1 MNARVRAAEAP
12 RPAARHAVVV
22 PLLGEPA
29 LPRVILSG
37 LLADPLASDEVLVFV
52 CGGAWE
58 ATRLDELR
66 RRIAFNGVAAVVLHA
81 PGVNDAAQAL
91 RVAAAET
98 EAADFLVLSAG
109 VSGAAPGWRS
119 AMRAAAL
126 TAGGAAC
133 ACPTV
138 LYEDW
143 SIRWAGDADL
153 EAIGTAPYVSVR
165 RRLAGMPA
173 AAVRDP
179 AATGAAGL
187 GTLACCLIPR
197 AALAAADDGGVRA
210 TLFGQEAAFFSRLAA
225 TGIACV
231 WVPSVQVH
239 AADEACEQASQSG
252 VERLID
258 GWCLREDLRDAARA
272 AVPGR
277 FQTRERRKEVT
288 CAS

>member
-1 MNARVRAAEAP
+1 MNGLPVTPTDVMSSRSRAVSI
-12 RPAARHAVVV
+12 AAFR
-22 PLLGEPA
+22 E
-29 LPRVILSG
+29 
-37 LLADPLASDEVLVFV
+37 ASDFGPNEWLVEEMYQRFQEDPSAV
-52 CGGAWE
+52 DPAWHE
-58 ATRLDELR
+58 
-66 RRIAFNGVAAVVLHA
+66 FF
-81 PGVNDAAQAL
+81 
-91 RVAAAET
+91 
-98 EAADFLVLSAG
+98 ADYSKDG
-109 VSGAAPGWRS
+109 EHDS
-119 AMRAAAL
+119 
-126 TAGGAAC
+126 
-133 ACPTV
+133 
-138 LYEDW
+138 
-143 SIRWAGDADL
+143 
-153 EAIGTAPYVSVR
+153 
-165 RRLAGMPA
+165 
-173 AAVRDP
+173 DP